1 MSVNNSQNTRLTSL
15 ENTAS
20 TAVNG
25 VRFRRVGKMV
35 SATLDGS
42 NRTVPSWG
50 NITLCTIPTGYRPN
64 ADYSSSAVSYE
75 CPCSLRANADGKMY
89 LIARGTVNNAAVDG
103 EVVYFTNDA

>member
-1 MSVNNSQNTRLTSL
+1 MNNAQNTRLTAL
-15 ENTAS
+15 EKKAS
-20 TAVNG
+20 ATVNG

-42 NRTVPSWG
+42 SRTVPSWG

-64 ADYSSSAVSYE
+64 ADYFSSAVSYE
-75 CPCSLRANADGKMY
+75 CPCSLRANVDGKMY

-103 EVVYFTNDA
+103 EVVYFTDDA